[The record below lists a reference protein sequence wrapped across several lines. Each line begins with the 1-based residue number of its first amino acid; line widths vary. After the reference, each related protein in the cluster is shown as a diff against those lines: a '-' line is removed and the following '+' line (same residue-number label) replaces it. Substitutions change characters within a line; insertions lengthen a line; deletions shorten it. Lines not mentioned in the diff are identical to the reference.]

1 MSVMYGMFGMPLII
15 LQWIIDPLYKLILN
29 GADLGDAEFCPV
41 QIGFAVAL
49 GVTFLSIAYT
59 AVCGCRR
66 LNQAVEPETEG
77 RQTKHFDDSE
87 FEFGVRRST
96 YYM

>member
-1 MSVMYGMFGMPLII
+1 MYGMFGMPLII

-41 QIGFAVAL
+41 QIGFAIAL

-59 AVCGCRR
+59 AVCGCRT
-66 LNQAVEPETEG
+66 LNQAVEPESEG
-77 RQTKHFDDSE
+77 RQTKHFDDTE